1 MKSTLKERLEQLEK
15 LQRRLAIWEGI
26 HSLVDEKFISKDGR
40 KVSGIRIPG
49 ASNAIPENEI
59 EDVLQQIGEGPIADL
74 RAEILAI
81 EESEVVVLGE
91 SKASA

>member
-15 LQRRLAIWEGI
+15 LQRRLAIWEAI
-26 HSLVDEKFISKDGR
+26 HALVDEKFVSKDGR

-49 ASNAIPENEI
+49 SSSAIPENEI
-59 EDVLQQIGEGPIADL
+59 EDVLQQIGEGPITEL
-74 RAEILAI
+74 RAEIQAI
-81 EESEVVVLGE
+81 EETEVVVLGE